1 MKKIHIILILLLTG
15 ISFYSCNDYL
25 DKAPD
30 DQLTLEMVF
39 NDKKRTEEWL
49 AGIYPI
55 IKEPMNANMRHV
67 GTIPMSDDA
76 QIAFAMSQFYDVWDW
91 ILTNNQ
97 GGINPTYKI
106 PTDIWRDTYIYVR
119 SALIFMKEAKPLPTQ
134 GLTESEVTRMK
145 MEARFLIAYGY
156 QKMLEYYGP
165 FPLVT
170 ELASSDIE
178 IEEMLLPRTPYD
190 EIVAWLDKEYK
201 ELAGFFPAVY
211 DNPDVMFGRPTKGA
225 CLAFRAR
232 LHLYAASPLFNGNP
246 NFSDVKNRDG
256 TPLFSTSYDKEKWKT
271 AYTTTRELLDLAET
285 GLYDLYK
292 EYKDGAIDPFLSFQN
307 ALLATGNNNP
317 EIIFARADHGY
328 SWVNSVGNPRAFV
341 GGSGYYGVTQNLV
354 DAFHMRNG
362 LPPILGYEENG
373 EPIINEVSGYTEEG
387 FTTGT
392 ISYPNTNYDL
402 NSTRSPGIVVE
413 ANAFN
418 MYANREPRFYI
429 SVWYDNQWI
438 PLAGRRT
445 EFKNGGLDGGPTHD
459 SPQCGVLMRKFVNP
473 QADPRNSRVPYQPG
487 IIFRLAEF
495 YLNYAEALNEY
506 DYETNKTE
514 ILKYLNKIRERAGI
528 PTFGTNSG
536 EIPIPG
542 SYTEMKEAI
551 KRERRVEL
559 ALETDIRYNDIR
571 RWKDAVRIF
580 ETPIYGMNR
589 SANNDS
595 FYTRV
600 VFMNRVFTEK
610 NYLWPIYQNYI
621 DTNPSLVQN
630 KLW

>member
-1 MKKIHIILILLLTG
+1 M
-15 ISFYSCNDYL
+15 SFFSCNDFL

-39 NDKKRTEEWL
+39 NDKRRTEEWL

-55 IKEPMNANMRHV
+55 IMDPFFANMRNI
-67 GTIPMSDDA
+67 GAIPMSDDS
-76 QIAFAMSQFYDVWDW
+76 QIAFAMAQFYAVWDW

-106 PTDIWRDTYIYVR
+106 PTDIWKDTYVYVR
-119 SALIFMKEAKPLPTQ
+119 SALIFINEAKPLTSQ
-134 GLTESEVTRMK
+134 GLTAEEVTRMK

-156 QKMLEYYGP
+156 HKMLEYYGP
-165 FPLVT
+165 FPLIT
-170 ELASSDIE
+170 ELMSSDVE
-178 IEEMLLPRTPYD
+178 LDQMLLPRTPYD
-190 EIVAWLDKEYK
+190 EIVAWLDKEYT
-201 ELAGFFPAVY
+201 ELAEFFPTTY

-246 NFSDVKNRDG
+246 DYADMTNPDG
-256 TPLFSTSYDKEKWKT
+256 TALFSKTYDKEKWRK
-271 AYTTTRELLDLAET
+271 AYMATRDLLDLAET
-285 GLYDLYK
+285 GLYDLYR

-307 ALLATGNNNP
+307 ALITTGNNNP
-317 EIIFARADHGY
+317 EIIFARAGVNY
-328 SWVNSVGNPRAFV
+328 TWVNQVGNPRAFI
-341 GGSGYYGVTQNLV
+341 GGSGYFGATQNLV

-362 LPPILGYEENG
+362 LPPILGYEADG
-373 EPIINEVSGYTEEG
+373 TPIINEASGYTESG

-402 NSTRSPGIVVE
+402 NSTRTPGVVVDD
-413 ANAFN
+413 NVFN
-418 MYANREPRFYI
+418 MYTNREPRFYI
-429 SVWYDNQWI
+429 SIWYDNQYI
-438 PLAGRRT
+438 PLANRRT
-445 EFKNGGLDGGPTHD
+445 AFKSGGVDGGPTHD
-459 SPQCGVLMRKFVNP
+459 SPQCGYLMRKFVNP
-473 QADPRNSRVPYQPG
+473 QADPRNNRVPYQPG

-506 DYETNKTE
+506 DYDSNQAE

-528 PTFGTNSG
+528 PIYGTNSG
-536 EIPIPG
+536 EIPIPPN
-542 SYTEMKEAI
+542 YEEMKAAI

-571 RWKDAVRIF
+571 RWKEAVEIF

-589 SANNDS
+589 SASNNS
-595 FYTRV
+595 FYTRT
-600 VFMNRVFTEK
+600 VFMNRVFTSK

-621 DTNPSLVQN
+621 DINPSLKQN
-630 KLW
+630 KFW